1 MIINEI
7 KVNRNRMDVVYDQKI
22 IKKKKKKKK
31 GGLALNKAILTL
43 RIFVFTSKIFE
54 QVFGHPKGFFSG
66 SI

>member
-1 MIINEI
+1 
-7 KVNRNRMDVVYDQKI
+7 MDVVYDQKI
-22 IKKKKKKKK
+22 KKKKKKNFIKV
-31 GGLALNKAILTL
+31 GLALNKAILTL

>member
-22 IKKKKKKKK
+22 KKKKKKK